1 MNHLKQRLFA
11 CVLLLV
17 LHHSVANAISA
28 SDSNDNQVSSSGA
41 YSNELSQAELAQV
54 LAPIALYP
62 DSLLSHIMI
71 ASTYP
76 LEVVEAYRWQQAN
89 SELDPAEAAELAEQN
104 EWDPSV
110 IALVAFPNVLERLND
125 DLQWTQN
132 LGNAFLEDEA
142 LVLETIQVLRQ
153 QAKNANSLEG
163 LKNMRVTQQNQQ
175 IIIEPVRREVVY
187 VPYYDT
193 RIVYGNWHWR
203 RYPPVYWDYRPHSP
217 LYVSGSYSGR
227 FGWSAG
233 ININFN
239 YFFSAFEWRSRHL
252 VVSYHHNTRH
262 YRSHHR
268 IARSYGAKRWEH
280 KPQHRR
286 GVVYRSHKVNA
297 RYENSYAK
305 RGLNHGVKQGH
316 KNYAKSTHKL
326 GTKHGDLRSRISSQS
341 KHKGAANR
349 SLKPNRKYASP
360 NKQHKQKVVLGKL
373 KSQEAKRPTQRS
385 LKQSEKHINR
395 LNARP
400 NNNKQL
406 QYKSKAPPQIK
417 QGKAVDAKTFNQRP
431 TKERVRPKNKQAG
444 AKRTQ
449 AKHANKSNEK
459 RPTKRQERK

>member
-11 CVLLLV
+11 CVLLLF
-17 LHHSVANAISA
+17 LHQSA
-28 SDSNDNQVSSSGA
+28 AYAVNVSDRTDSQASSTGDYTS
-41 YSNELSQAELAQV
+41 ELSQAELAQV

-89 SELDPAEAAELAEQN
+89 SELDPSDAVELAEQN

-142 LVLETIQVLRQ
+142 LVLETIQVLRL

-193 RIVYGNWHWR
+193 RIVYGNWHWH
-203 RYPPVYWDYRPHSP
+203 RYPPVYWNYRPHSP
-217 LYVSGSYSGR
+217 LYVSARYSGR

-262 YRSHHR
+262 YRSHDR
-268 IARSYGAKRWEH
+268 IATSYGAKRWEH

-297 RYENSYAK
+297 RYKNNYGN

-316 KNYAKSTHKL
+316 KNYSTSNGKH
-326 GTKHGDLRSRISSQS
+326 GIKHGDLRTRISAQS
-341 KHKGAANR
+341 KHKGAVSQSLKANR
-349 SLKPNRKYASP
+349 QYPP
-360 NKQHKQKVVLGKL
+360 TNKRDKQKLVLGKL
-373 KSQEAKRPTQRS
+373 KSQETKRPTQRA
-385 LKQSEKHINR
+385 LNQSEKR
-395 LNARP
+395 LSRANAQLS
-400 NNNKQL
+400 NNKQL
-406 QYKSKAPPQIK
+406 RQDSKIPPQIK
-417 QGKAVDAKTFNQRP
+417 QDKSVNTKTFDSGPR
-431 TKERVRPKNKQAG
+431 KEQTRVKNKQAG
-444 AKRTQ
+444 AKQQQ
-449 AKHANKSNEK
+449 AKQKPER
-459 RPTKRQERK
+459 RPAKKQERK